1 MMIVVLSVRLFERYQ
16 YCILPAY
23 LLLSR
28 LIDSRMVKSVSKE
41 GEEVRLSPYDLA
53 DIRFVSGTRVVGVK
67 EWGR

>member
-1 MMIVVLSVRLFERYQ
+1 
-16 YCILPAY
+16 
-23 LLLSR
+23 
-28 LIDSRMVKSVSKE
+28 MVKSVSKE